1 MIKPEEKKSSTEFVE
16 GKTAGDLVIPFLRRP
31 GKFNTEG
38 ILKVNLAD
46 YPGHFVIGIVGK
58 QGVGH
63 RTEGIDMYVTPERA
77 ILLDTEPLL
86 SWTVLEKVL
95 RNESLEGLN
104 PDVYL
109 EMDLLQRA
117 ELLKFNIP
125 EYPLLAGHQDIN
137 YYPDIVFVCNKCK
150 SQDFT
155 WEKYMDLQVS
165 LGILFKE
172 SELKTNGLIHFNHI
186 LPSFY
191 DSNGSNVFLLP
202 DQIDEKQIESFNT
215 LASTLRNQVLSAPR
229 KIGKKGQVSEKDWLR
244 NAVKIYELVHKSD
257 YMNEYLQIIRKL
269 RDS

>member
-1 MIKPEEKKSSTEFVE
+1 MSNSEPSSRDFNRRRDRRKQGLNSFTKAPPVILDRRERVMIKPEEKKSSTEFVE

-58 QGVGH
+58 QGVGKSTILSHFAPQPDQIFSTQSCDQFLLSGH

-109 EMDLLQRA
+109 EMDSIYHLLFLLSICNVVLIVSNGPEVDLDILQLLQRA

-137 YYPDIVFVCNKCK
+137 YYPDIG
-150 SQDFT
+150 T
-155 WEKYMDLQVS
+155 
-165 LGILFKE
+165 LF
-172 SELKTNGLIHFNHI
+172 I
-186 LPSFY
+186 
-191 DSNGSNVFLLP
+191 
-202 DQIDEKQIESFNT
+202 
-215 LASTLRNQVLSAPR
+215 
-229 KIGKKGQVSEKDWLR
+229 
-244 NAVKIYELVHKSD
+244 
-257 YMNEYLQIIRKL
+257 
-269 RDS
+269 